1 MWTGI
6 ELLHALQ
13 DIRMEFPLLEDLF
26 SAMSSR
32 VIYLAVPVAMIFLFY
47 WCINKKQGEILALSF
62 VPAMVFAV
70 VSKYGFNQPRPWD
83 LDPSIIKVDGVNAH
97 GLSLPSGHAASAI
110 STFLPATLFF
120 RNRLFKTV
128 LIAVMVLITVG
139 RLVLCVHTPL
149 DILSGIAVGLI
160 AIVVAWKSMEYAYEN
175 DRTYLFV
182 NVAYAV
188 FFTAL
193 FIISLVCWDAE
204 ADRIALYAGFLYGML
219 IGRILDRFYLRYE
232 VPQTG
237 IKEHTLRFVVGM
249 IIGAAILLVF
259 MVPFPDWGI
268 GLGGAL
274 MMIWSFFIYPY
285 VITKKSLFC

>member
-6 ELLHALQ
+6 ELLHAFQ
-13 DIRMEFPLLEDLF
+13 DIRIEFPFLEDFF

-32 VIYLAVPVAMIFLFY
+32 VIYLAVPVALIFLFY

-110 STFLPATLFF
+110 STFLPAASFV

-160 AIVVAWKSMEYAYEN
+160 AIVVAWKSMEYAYED

-182 NVAYAV
+182 NAAYAI

-193 FIISLVCWDAE
+193 FIISLVCWGAD

-219 IGRILDRFYLRYE
+219 IGRTMDRLYLRYE

-237 IKEHTLRFVVGM
+237 AKEHALRFFVGM
-249 IIGAAILLVF
+249 TIGALILLVF
-259 MVPFPDWGI
+259 MIPFPDWGI
-268 GLGGAL
+268 GLGGAF

-285 VITKKSLFC
+285 VITKKNLFC

>member
-13 DIRMEFPLLEDLF
+13 DIRLEFPFLEDF
-26 SAMSSR
+26 FAVMSSR
-32 VIYLAVPVAMIFLFY
+32 ITYLAIPVALILLFY

-70 VSKYGFNQPRPWD
+70 VSKYGFNQPRPWE
-83 LDPSIIKVDGVNAH
+83 LDPSIIKVDDVNAH
-97 GLSLPSGHAASAI
+97 GLSLPSGHTASAV
-110 STFLPATLFF
+110 STYLPAAAFV
-120 RNRLFKTV
+120 RNRLFKTI
-128 LIAVMVLITVG
+128 LIAIMVLIIVG

-149 DILSGIAVGLI
+149 DILSGTAVGII
-160 AIVVAWKSMEYAYEN
+160 AIAIACKSVEYAYES
-175 DRTYLFV
+175 DRAYLIV
-182 NVAYAV
+182 NAAYAV

-193 FIISLVCWDAE
+193 FVISLVCWDADAE
-204 ADRIALYAGFLYGML
+204 RIALYAGFLYGML
-219 IGRILDRFYLRYE
+219 AGRTLDRLCLRYE

-249 IIGAAILLVF
+249 TIGALILLIF
-259 MVPFPDWGI
+259 MFPFPNWGI

-285 VITKKSLFC
+285 IITKKGLFC